1 VHVDHSSLAA
11 FTTKSLA
18 VFTTKLL
25 EGYDAAYCSRSFS
38 RRSIH
43 AEDDEE
49 ALKWA
54 ALEKLP
60 TYDRLRK
67 SVLSEVAEARS
78 FKYHDVDVTTLS
90 NDTRKR
96 FIE

>member
-1 VHVDHSSLAA
+1 MHVDHLCVAI

-18 VFTTKLL
+18 VFTTKIM
-25 EGYDAAYCSRSFS
+25 EGYAAAYCFGSFS

-49 ALKWA
+49 ALKWV

-60 TYDRLRK
+60 TYDWLRK
-67 SVLSEVAEARS
+67 SVLSEVA
-78 FKYHDVDVTTLS
+78 
-90 NDTRKR
+90 
-96 FIE
+96 